1 MIEDIEGATSEPARR
16 RHAAVLSAAS
26 ASIALALLVV
36 LVGPLRVAMAPAASP
51 RASTGPVTTVTFS
64 SNPISQ
70 LRLDLTRD
78 SLCPDGTRLIP
89 PYFLAVD
96 AGTGAIQAVRF
107 VGGTSRA
114 VPVRVVPDA
123 VTPWFSV
130 SCGTSDVAA
139 PEYGITH

>member
-36 LVGPLRVAMAPAASP
+36 LVGPLRVAKAPAASP
-51 RASTGPVTTVTFS
+51 TASTGPV
-64 SNPISQ
+64 
-70 LRLDLTRD
+70 
-78 SLCPDGTRLIP
+78 
-89 PYFLAVD
+89 
-96 AGTGAIQAVRF
+96 

-123 VTPWFSV
+123 VTSWFSV

-139 PEYGITH
+139 PEYGLTH